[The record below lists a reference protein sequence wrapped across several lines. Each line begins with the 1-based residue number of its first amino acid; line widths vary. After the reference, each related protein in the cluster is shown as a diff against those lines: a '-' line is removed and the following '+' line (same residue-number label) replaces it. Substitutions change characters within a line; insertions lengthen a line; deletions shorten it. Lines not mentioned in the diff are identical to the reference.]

1 MFCSSFDLCSV
12 HGVRFYFC
20 NTFGTVTSEIW
31 IFGSD
36 YLSNRIINAIQ
47 YKVCAFDTKI
57 IGLVILKQNIPYV
70 SSQVSLHL
78 RCNFEDIADTII

>member
-57 IGLVILKQNIPYV
+57 IGLVILKQNFKNFTRPLLMLALK
-70 SSQVSLHL
+70 SL
-78 RCNFEDIADTII
+78 FT